1 MDDVILSLK
10 EDEILEEIFNE
21 YYVNKDE
28 RFYHFLDAFT
38 FKDDKEIKNKIKKI
52 LASLDLVLDLDSYL
66 DSYLDNYYKKKT
78 FISILMNI

>member
-21 YYVNKDE
+21 YYASKDE

-38 FKDDKEIKNKIKKI
+38 FKDDKEIKTKIKKI

-66 DSYLDNYYKKKT
+66 DSYLDNYYKKENLYKY
-78 FISILMNI
+78 LN